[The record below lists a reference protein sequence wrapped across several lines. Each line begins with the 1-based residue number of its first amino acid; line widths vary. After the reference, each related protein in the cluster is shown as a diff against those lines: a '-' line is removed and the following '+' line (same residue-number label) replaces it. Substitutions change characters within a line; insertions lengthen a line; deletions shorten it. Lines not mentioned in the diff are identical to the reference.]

1 METNCPCAFPFAPC
15 LCSWLPRILFYP
27 SYSCSPNLCPWK
39 SHPFFTAQIKYLL
52 LPPSRSRSPGGPPHP
67 YSSVPHR
74 LAWCTCILS
83 LCVAPVP
90 GRMPGIQWV
99 LNKCRLKELTE
110 CEVCR
115 HSHLRV
121 PPTLPGYCRV
131 DSASAEGIPDPSPTP
146 EAGLPAMGRL
156 HFPAIPG
163 KSENPLALTAA
174 ATSLS
179 ASPACLGAGS
189 WITVA

>member
-1 METNCPCAFPFAPC
+1 MGGRPP
-15 LCSWLPRILFYP
+15 L
-27 SYSCSPNLCPWK
+27 SP
-39 SHPFFTAQIKYLL
+39 T
-52 LPPSRSRSPGGPPHP
+52 
-67 YSSVPHR
+67 
-74 LAWCTCILS
+74 
-83 LCVAPVP
+83 
-90 GRMPGIQWV
+90 
-99 LNKCRLKELTE
+99 
-110 CEVCR
+110 
-115 HSHLRV
+115 V
-121 PPTLPGYCRV
+121 PPARPGSCRM

-163 KSENPLALTAA
+163 KSENPLALTAT